1 MTDQNEL
8 LARAARVLPG
18 GLLGSHRS
26 GPGLEFVVREG
37 RGAYLYDMNGRRYLD
52 YLLGSGP
59 MLLGH
64 AHPAVVDAV
73 QRQMARGTSY
83 FIVNEPAIR
92 LAEEIVAAV
101 PCAEQVRYTASGSE
115 ATFFALRVARAYRK
129 RDKIM
134 KFEGG
139 FHGTHDYVL
148 MSMVPRS
155 RKALPAPMADSAGN
169 PHAIDGEVLAA
180 PYNALAT
187 TEALIDA
194 HHDEL
199 AAVIV
204 EPYQRTIP
212 PAPGF
217 LEGLRRATHRHG
229 VPLVFDEIVTG
240 FRFAYGGA
248 QEFYKVV
255 PDLAAFGKVVAGG
268 FPLACIAGP
277 AAIMRHFDAA
287 LEGTPDYVWQ
297 AGTFNGNAIAAAAG
311 LATLAELRKPGTY
324 ERLFKTGA
332 RLKAGLQA
340 AVIKH
345 GVAAQVS
352 GEPPVFDLFF
362 TDRPVVD
369 YRATLTADRAKIT
382 RFNQELLLRTWDPPH
397 FDPFQTISY
406 KTHIA
411 LSFTHSRL
419 LKHKAGPS
427 VVPGTFVIEGD
438 LAESWSQPSETT
450 YVFKLR
456 KGVRWHH
463 KPPVNGREL
472 TADDVVYSVNH
483 FLTVKGNAN
492 AYMLKS
498 VAKVEATDKYTV
510 KFTLKEPFVWFLDM
524 LANPLAVAIVARE
537 VVEKYGDLKKHEAV
551 VGTGPWMLDA
561 YRPNVGLSFV
571 RNPGYVLAGLPY
583 IDRVEMTVDEDNA
596 SRISAFL
603 AGKYD
608 LGWAVPGTINR
619 TDWVQIKDT
628 LKQ

>member
-1 MTDQNEL
+1 MSDQEDL
-8 LARAARVLPG
+8 LRRAAAVLPG
-18 GLLGSHRS
+18 GVLGSHRS

-37 RGAYLYDMNGRRYLD
+37 RGAYLWDMSGRRYLD

-64 AHPAVVDAV
+64 AHPAVVEAV
-73 QRQMARGTSY
+73 QRQMERGTSY
-83 FIVNEPAIR
+83 FVVNEPAIR
-92 LAEEIVAAV
+92 LAEEIVSAV

-148 MSMVPRS
+148 MSVVPRS
-155 RKALPAPMADSAGN
+155 PKAFPAPMADSAGI
-169 PHAIDGEVLAA
+169 PHAIDAEVL
-180 PYNALAT
+180 
-187 TEALIDA
+187 
-194 HHDEL
+194 
-199 AAVIV
+199 V

-217 LEGLRRATHRHG
+217 LEGLRRATQRYG

-340 AVIKH
+340 ALTRH

-382 RFNQELLLRTWDPPH
+382 RFNQELLRRGAVKAVNKIYVSLAHSDADVNETLGI
-397 FDPFQTISY
+397 FDE
-406 KTHIA
+406 A
-411 LSFTHSRL
+411 LGAF
-419 LKHKAGPS
+419 
-427 VVPGTFVIEGD
+427 
-438 LAESWSQPSETT
+438 
-450 YVFKLR
+450 
-456 KGVRWHH
+456 
-463 KPPVNGREL
+463 
-472 TADDVVYSVNH
+472 
-483 FLTVKGNAN
+483 
-492 AYMLKS
+492 
-498 VAKVEATDKYTV
+498 
-510 KFTLKEPFVWFLDM
+510 
-524 LANPLAVAIVARE
+524 AR
-537 VVEKYGDLKKHEAV
+537 D
-551 VGTGPWMLDA
+551 
-561 YRPNVGLSFV
+561 
-571 RNPGYVLAGLPY
+571 
-583 IDRVEMTVDEDNA
+583 
-596 SRISAFL
+596 
-603 AGKYD
+603 
-608 LGWAVPGTINR
+608 
-619 TDWVQIKDT
+619 
-628 LKQ
+628 